1 MIVATLCQSCGIP
14 LDNQQLKGT
23 EANGLKR
30 MIIVILLRCRVICQT
45 KYDIY
50 RYEGNGRDPDE

>member
-23 EANGLKR
+23 EANGFKTDDY
-30 MIIVILLRCRVICQT
+30 CKFCYDGVICQT

-50 RYEGNGRDPDE
+50 RYEGNGRPR

>member
-30 MIIVILLRCRVICQT
+30 MIIVNFVTMVICQT